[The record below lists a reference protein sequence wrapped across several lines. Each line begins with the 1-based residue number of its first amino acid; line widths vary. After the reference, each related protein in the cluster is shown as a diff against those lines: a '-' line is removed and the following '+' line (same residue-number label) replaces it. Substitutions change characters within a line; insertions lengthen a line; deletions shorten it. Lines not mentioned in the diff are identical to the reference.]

1 MKRFYLLLLSLML
14 VFGMMGNVGA
24 TTYTSTFDV
33 EGDFAVTNFSDGLS
47 PTHIEITNP
56 TGAYHLDIPPA
67 GTYDW
72 YVAIDNLEIDFFG
85 DSNPEFVFSHPEN
98 YFVGTYPTPT
108 PGWAG
113 TYSFGDVYLP
123 SYTYGGVTVGGYTLG
138 NLVVEWKIMTSGY
151 NIKAIGLDISADNIG
166 LLETE
171 LAGLDKTY
179 GGDNGIIDGHA
190 KAKFSVTATPEP
202 ATVLLFGFGL
212 FGIAGISRKNQGL
225 KK

>member
-1 MKRFYLLLLSLML
+1 
-14 VFGMMGNVGA
+14 
-24 TTYTSTFDV
+24 
-33 EGDFAVTNFSDGLS
+33 
-47 PTHIEITNP
+47 
-56 TGAYHLDIPPA
+56 
-67 GTYDW
+67 
-72 YVAIDNLEIDFFG
+72 
-85 DSNPEFVFSHPEN
+85 
-98 YFVGTYPTPT
+98 
-108 PGWAG
+108 
-113 TYSFGDVYLP
+113 
-123 SYTYGGVTVGGYTLG
+123 
-138 NLVVEWKIMTSGY
+138 MTSGY